1 MMNEMYRQ
9 LGVSPAVYDFGEKI
23 LGGLRERFAEIDG
36 LFFGSIVIVDK
47 LIKLFLR

>member
-1 MMNEMYRQ
+1 MEKKTIRSGAPFLLAG
-9 LGVSPAVYDFGEKI
+9 LGVRKVDQ
-23 LGGLRERFAEIDG
+23 LDG